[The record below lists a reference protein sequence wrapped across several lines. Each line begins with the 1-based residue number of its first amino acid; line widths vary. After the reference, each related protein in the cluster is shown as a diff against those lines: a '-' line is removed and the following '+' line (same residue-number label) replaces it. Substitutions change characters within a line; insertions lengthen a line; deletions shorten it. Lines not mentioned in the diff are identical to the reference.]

1 MPARLKICGIRSPT
15 DLRVAV
21 DAGADAIGLI
31 CGITHVSE
39 DALTPDQAR
48 DLQRQVPPFVSTV
61 LVTHLAAPSEVLE
74 LARYIGVDTIQLH
87 GLMSRQAAAQVKAEA
102 GGRRVIKTVHVLDSD
117 AVTEAIAMRDAC
129 DAVLL
134 DSRTE
139 DRLGGTGQTHDWS
152 ISRQITDRLSASS
165 DRPLPVILAGGL
177 TPENVSLAIE
187 AVRPFAVDVNSG
199 VEDDSSSKD
208 PGRCVAFASRARE
221 ALRAATAAAYH
232 GGYSSFRLDRSG

>member
-1 MPARLKICGIRSPT
+1 VKICGIRSPT

-48 DLQRQVPPFVSTV
+48 DLQRHAPPFVSTV
-61 LVTHLAAPSEVLE
+61 LVTHLAEASEVLE

-87 GLMSRQAAAQVKAEA
+87 GLMSHQAAVEVKAEA
-102 GGRRVIKTVHVLDSD
+102 DGRRVIKTVHVLDSN
-117 AVTEAIAMRDAC
+117 AVSEAIAMRDAC
-129 DAVLL
+129 DAVQL
-134 DSRTE
+134 DSRTK

-152 ISRQITDRLSASS
+152 ISRQITERLSASP

-177 TPENVSLAIE
+177 TPENVSVAIE

-199 VEDDSSSKD
+199 VEDDSGNKD
-208 PGRCVAFASRARE
+208 LGRCVAFASRAR
-221 ALRAATAAAYH
+221 ATLPVSVRPIRVAPT
-232 GGYSSFRLDRSG
+232 